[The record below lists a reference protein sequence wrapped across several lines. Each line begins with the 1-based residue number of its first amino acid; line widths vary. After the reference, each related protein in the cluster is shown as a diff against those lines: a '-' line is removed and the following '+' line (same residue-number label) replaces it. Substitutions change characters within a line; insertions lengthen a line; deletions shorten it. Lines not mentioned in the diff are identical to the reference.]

1 MLYGDVVPVENQVR
15 VASSPVV
22 TCGVDESRD
31 LFSLSN
37 HFQFISRPA
46 DVASDLRSILSDLTF
61 FANCQFNTM
70 AFTIAVRMY
79 Q

>member
-1 MLYGDVVPVENQVR
+1 MLCGDVVPVENQVR

-46 DVASDLRSILSDLTF
+46 DAASDLRPVLSDSNILR
-61 FANCQFNTM
+61 QFNNM
-70 AFTIAVRMY
+70 AFTLAVRMC